1 LSVCVWKDIQKLYI
15 RKKIGLEIQTEETNM
30 DDTMINNVAKT
41 VNVAAD
47 TLRSKAES
55 VLAEQ
60 GAAWKNAGK
69 SDDDC
74 GILAL
79 RVAARMISTENAR
92 LSRSGATKYEGM
104 FISVPRPK
112 EWGKI
117 LYNKM
122 SGQLRAATEDVR
134 NVLVESGAVVL
145 FENNHDGTYTRHARE
160 DFYGVETADVS
171 ELPRHTQ
178 KLDENTHFFVVW
190 DKNNKTFPSGDANFK
205 YGRPRPQ
212 DERERTMLF
221 LGRKQGTTDEV
232 KTLTVKATQ
241 KGADVQY
248 PTFTTGTIA
257 LRPAA
262 NGTTAYAKDGV
273 SVFESDAAVA
283 GIFSADPLTLVPQII
298 GQENMISGLDKLGQ
312 YYDTHNGNDGWWDR
326 TLATVAE
333 VIHIDPRDN
342 GGYVLVCAD
351 LDIASTAATVD
362 VYIPSEQDSLV
373 DFAVGTKVLLHG
385 QAWRTKEGEDRMSI
399 SGWYAFDKIAVMDE
413 VVSTND
419 GWDE

>member
-1 LSVCVWKDIQKLYI
+1 
-15 RKKIGLEIQTEETNM
+15 M

-55 VLAEQ
+55 VLTEQ

-145 FENNHDGTYTRHARE
+145 FENNHDGSYTRHARE

-273 SVFESDAAVA
+273 SVFESDASLSS
-283 GIFSADPLTLVPQII
+283 ILSAEPLTLVPQII
-298 GQENMISGLDKLGQ
+298 GHENMISGLDKLGQ
-312 YYDTHNGNDGWWDR
+312 Y
-326 TLATVAE
+326 
-333 VIHIDPRDN
+333 
-342 GGYVLVCAD
+342 
-351 LDIASTAATVD
+351 
-362 VYIPSEQDSLV
+362 
-373 DFAVGTKVLLHG
+373 
-385 QAWRTKEGEDRMSI
+385 
-399 SGWYAFDKIAVMDE
+399 
-413 VVSTND
+413 
-419 GWDE
+419 